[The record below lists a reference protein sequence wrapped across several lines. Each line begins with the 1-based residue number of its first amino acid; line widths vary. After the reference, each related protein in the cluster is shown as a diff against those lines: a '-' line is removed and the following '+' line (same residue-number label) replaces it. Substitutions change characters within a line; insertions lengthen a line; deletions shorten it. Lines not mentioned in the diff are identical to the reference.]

1 MTHEHGGPT
10 MKRTLLTTGL
20 VSVLVMG
27 YVTPSVAISDSASTA
42 LPGTGAK
49 LEVNAWQCSAYAD
62 KCSFKTSTK
71 AKKGGVKYNVSKIT
85 NMATVKANGWQATLA
100 LSPSGTQVSE
110 NTRQVSW
117 TNENTWIADING
129 IADPGGSLNTSITT
143 CSDGGAFKSGVKAF
157 ASACAN
163 D

>member
-1 MTHEHGGPT
+1 MN
-10 MKRTLLTTGL
+10 RTLLTSGL
-20 VSVLVMG
+20 VGMLWVGSAVPTM
-27 YVTPSVAISDSASTA
+27 AISDAGSTP
-42 LPGTGAK
+42 LPGTGARV
-49 LEVNAWQCSAYAD
+49 EVSAWQCNAYAD

-71 AKKGGVKYNVSKIT
+71 TMKGGAKYTVSKISNT
-85 NMATVKANGWQATLA
+85 ATVKANGWQATLA
-100 LSPSGTQVSE
+100 LSPSGTPVSE
-110 NTRQVSW
+110 STRQVSW
-117 TNENTWIADING
+117 TNKNTWIADISG

>member
-1 MTHEHGGPT
+1 MPAG
-10 MKRTLLTTGL
+10 
-20 VSVLVMG
+20 
-27 YVTPSVAISDSASTA
+27 AISDDGATP

-49 LEVNAWQCSAYAD
+49 VLVNAWHCNVFAD

-71 AKKGGVKYNVSKIT
+71 TTKGGAKYRVSKISNT
-85 NMATVKANGWQATLA
+85 ATVKANGWQATLA

-117 TNENTWIADING
+117 TNKNTWIADISG

-143 CSDGGAFKSGVKAF
+143 CSDGGAFTAGVKAF

>member
-1 MTHEHGGPT
+1 MKKILLTAGLVGALLVGTGAPT
-10 MKRTLLTTGL
+10 M
-20 VSVLVMG
+20 
-27 YVTPSVAISDSASTA
+27 AISDSASTS

-49 LEVNAWQCSAYAD
+49 VEVNAWQCSAYAD

-71 AKKGGVKYNVSKIT
+71 TRKHGTKYKVSKIT
-85 NMATVKANGWQATLA
+85 NTATVKANGWQATLA
-100 LSPSGTQVSE
+100 LSPSGTMVSE

-117 TNENTWIADING
+117 TNENTWIADISG

>member
-1 MTHEHGGPT
+1 
-10 MKRTLLTTGL
+10 MKNALLTTGL
-20 VSVLVMG
+20 AGTLVMG
-27 YVTPSVAISDSASTA
+27 TAVPGLAISDTGSTT

-49 LEVNAWQCSAYAD
+49 VVANAWHCNAYAD

-71 AKKGGVKYNVSKIT
+71 TTKGGAKYKVSKIT
-85 NMATVKANGWQATLA
+85 NVATVKANGWQATLS

-117 TNENTWIADING
+117 TNKNTWIADISG
-129 IADPGGSLNTSITT
+129 IADPGGSMNTSITT
-143 CSDGGAFKSGVKAF
+143 CSDGGAFKAGVKAF

>member
-1 MTHEHGGPT
+1 MKKTLVTAGFVALAVVGATAPT
-10 MKRTLLTTGL
+10 MAVSDRGTT
-20 VSVLVMG
+20 S
-27 YVTPSVAISDSASTA
+27 

-49 LEVNAWQCSAYAD
+49 VEVSAWHCNVYAD

-71 AKKGGVKYNVSKIT
+71 TTKGGSGYKVSKIT
-85 NMATVKANGWQATLA
+85 NTATVKANGWQATLS

-117 TNENTWIADING
+117 TNQNSWIADISG

>member
-1 MTHEHGGPT
+1 
-10 MKRTLLTTGL
+10 MKKTLLTTGL
-20 VSVLVMG
+20 VGMLLVG
-27 YVTPSVAISDSASTA
+27 ATAPAIAISDSASTP

-49 LEVNAWQCSAYAD
+49 VEANAWQCNAYVD

-71 AKKGGVKYNVSKIT
+71 AKKGSSKYKVSKIT
-85 NMATVKANGWQATLA
+85 NTATVKANGWQATLS
-100 LSPSGTQVSE
+100 LSPSGTKVSE
-110 NTRQVSW
+110 STRRVSW
-117 TNENTWIADING
+117 TNKNTWISDISG
-129 IADPGGSLNTSITT
+129 IADPGGALNTSVTT

>member
-1 MTHEHGGPT
+1 
-10 MKRTLLTTGL
+10 MKKSLLTTGL
-20 VSVLVMG
+20 VGMLIAGVAVPGMAVSDTG
-27 YVTPSVAISDSASTA
+27 STP

-49 LEVNAWQCSAYAD
+49 VQVNAWHCNVYAD

-71 AKKGGVKYNVSKIT
+71 TMKGGSKYKVSKIT
-85 NMATVKANGWQATLA
+85 NTATVKANGWQATLS
-100 LSPSGTQVSE
+100 LSPSGTYVSE

-117 TNENTWIADING
+117 TNKNTWIADISG

>member
-1 MTHEHGGPT
+1 VQ
-10 MKRTLLTTGL
+10 KTLLTAGL
-20 VSVLVMG
+20 VGILIAGTVSP
-27 YVTPSVAISDSASTA
+27 TAAISDSGATA

-49 LEVNAWQCSAYAD
+49 VQVNAWHCNVYAD

-71 AKKGGVKYNVSKIT
+71 ALKGGRQYTVSKISNT
-85 NMATVKANGWQATLA
+85 ATVKANGWQATLS
-100 LSPSGTQVSE
+100 LSPSGTYVSE

-117 TNENTWIADING
+117 TNKNTWIADISG